1 MTNGEESV
9 EAVFRC
15 HACEEPA
22 ASVELIPKGVPHPDD
37 EYLNRSLVERN
48 DAAGSVAIRGF
59 LTQYGRTINMST
71 AISAEDYP
79 LVKAALSE
87 CDPHALHDVYPDSDR
102 KIASFYCPACSR
114 CYCRNHWQLQEV
126 YEEGTGYFEEW
137 VGECPH
143 GHTLFIDH

>member
-1 MTNGEESV
+1 MTNGEKSV

-15 HACEEPA
+15 HACAEPA

-37 EYLNRSLVERN
+37 EYLNRSLVESQ
-48 DAAGSVAIRGF
+48 DSAGSVAIRDF
-59 LTQYGRTINMST
+59 LTRYGGSVNMST

-87 CDPHALHDVYPDSDR
+87 CDPQALHGVYPDPDS
-102 KIASFYCPACSR
+102 KIASFYCPGCGR

-126 YEEGTGYFEEW
+126 YEEDTGYFEEW

-143 GHTLFIDH
+143 GHTLLIDH